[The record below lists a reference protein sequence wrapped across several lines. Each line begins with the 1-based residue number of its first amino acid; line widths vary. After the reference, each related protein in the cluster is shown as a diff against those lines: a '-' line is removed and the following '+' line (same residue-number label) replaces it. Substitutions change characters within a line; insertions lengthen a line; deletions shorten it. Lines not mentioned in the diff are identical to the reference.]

1 MPYLTQQKSIIIET
15 SLSSL
20 PFNTT
25 LSRIEQYLREHI
37 ATNRQQLLQPQGNFA
52 LIDLAILDLSK
63 SGDQRAST
71 SRWHNYD
78 MVFPIR
84 LDHAR
89 LLFGP
94 LYRPSL
100 GGPCPLC
107 LEQRWSLNQASLMLE
122 QGDALSSLTTAQR
135 MLATGRSPCLTPFT
149 LELIWQITA
158 SVFSKPIAEHR
169 DTQLYALELGSSTLA
184 KYPLIP
190 DSLCPVCAEDPASIP
205 QGQLLHLSS
214 RPKQSVTNYHPMKA
228 SSYHLPEA
236 AYINPIC
243 GVLGTKYHL
252 AEDHTI
258 DAPILGRFAVQHTHS
273 PSYKTHWGSHG
284 RKYSLQT
291 GILEGLER
299 YSWTRTRSEQ
309 TTLFESYNN
318 LNAPALHPAETGLYQ
333 PAFYQANT
341 NHFTAFDSNVPIHW
355 VWGYSFRKAQP
366 LLVPEQ
372 LVTPTRRN
380 EPKFVGTNSS
390 GCAIGGS
397 VEEALLFGLFELM
410 ERDGLLLS
418 WYTKTSPR
426 RVNLWQCNDRQI
438 LHFLDRFEK
447 SGYDVHL
454 LDTRFDR
461 TIPSVTAIASL
472 RTFSSEHSKI
482 AVSIGGGASLNPA
495 KAVLAALAEAGY
507 WIDNVHVD
515 DHLEKMQALALDYR
529 KVISVMDHGLVHG
542 LPESAPKT
550 HFLSQNPQIRSFEE
564 YATELLE
571 HCPQT
576 LDLRDDLLYCI
587 HSMLSMGLDV
597 IAVNIPGSEH
607 ERAGL
612 KVCKVIVPGLLP
624 IDFGGMNVRV
634 LDLPRLRTA
643 PRVAG
648 YVERD
653 FDPAHYNRDP
663 HPFS

>member
-1 MPYLTQQKSIIIET
+1 MSYLTQQKDITIEA
-15 SLSSL
+15 SLSTPS
-20 PFNTT
+20 FDAT
-25 LSRIEQYLREHI
+25 LSLIERSLTEQI
-37 ATNRQQLLQPQGNFA
+37 AAHRQQLLLPKEQTV

-63 SGDQRAST
+63 SGDQREPT
-71 SRWHNYD
+71 SRWQNYD
-78 MVFPIR
+78 MVYPIR
-84 LDHAR
+84 LDQTR

-94 LYRPSL
+94 LYRPAL

-107 LEQRWSLNQASLMLE
+107 LEQRWKLNQASLMLD
-122 QGDALSSLTTAQR
+122 QGDGSLTSAQR
-135 MLATGRSPCLTPFT
+135 MLATGNSICLTSFT
-149 LELIWQITA
+149 LELVWQITA
-158 SVFSKPIAEHR
+158 AVFLRPTVEHI
-169 DTQLYALELGSSTLA
+169 DHQLYALELGSSTLA
-184 KYPLIP
+184 QYLLLP
-190 DSLCPVCAEDPASIP
+190 DSLCPVCADDLSRTA
-205 QGQLLHLSS
+205 QGQLIHLAS
-214 RPKQSVTNYHPMKA
+214 RPKQNVADYHPMKA
-228 SSYHLPEA
+228 SGYNLPEA

-243 GVLGTKYHL
+243 GVLGTEYYL
-252 AEDHTI
+252 DDDHTI
-258 DAPILGRFAVQHTHS
+258 DAPVIGRFAVQETHS
-273 PSYKTHWGSHG
+273 SSYKVHWGGHG
-284 RKYSLQT
+284 GKYSLQT
-291 GILEGLER
+291 GMLEGLER
-299 YSWTRTRSEQ
+299 YSCVRRRREE
-309 TTLFESYNN
+309 TTIFESYNN
-318 LNAPALHPAETGLYQ
+318 LNSPALHPAETGLYQ
-333 PAFYQANT
+333 PAFYQANAE
-341 NHFTAFDSNVPIHW
+341 HYTAFDMSAPIHW

-366 LLVPEQ
+366 LLVAEQ
-372 LVTPTRRN
+372 LVFSARHN
-380 EPKFVGTNSS
+380 EPKCVSTNSS

-397 VEEALLFGLFELM
+397 VEEALLFGLFELI

-418 WYTKTSPR
+418 WYTKTAPR
-426 RVNLWQCNDRQI
+426 RVNLWQCKDRQI

-472 RTFSSEHSKI
+472 RTFSSENMKI
-482 AVSIGGGASLNPA
+482 AVSVGGGANLNPA

-515 DHLEKMQALALDYR
+515 DHLDEMRELALDYH
-529 KVISVMDHGLVHG
+529 KVISVVDHGLVYG

-550 HFLSQNPQIRSFEE
+550 HFLSQNPQVCSFEE

-571 HCPQT
+571 QCPQT
-576 LDLRDDLLYCI
+576 LDLREDLLYCI
-587 HSMLSMGLDV
+587 QSILAMGLDV
-597 IAVNIPGSEH
+597 IAVEIPGSEH

-648 YVERD
+648 YLERD
-653 FDPAHYNRDP
+653 FDPADYNRDP

>member
-1 MPYLTQQKSIIIET
+1 MSYVMQQKDIAIEASLSIPSFNETLSLIERYLT
-15 SLSSL
+15 
-20 PFNTT
+20 
-25 LSRIEQYLREHI
+25 EQI
-37 ATNRQQLLQPQGNFA
+37 AAYRQQLLLPKGQTLMF
-52 LIDLAILDLSK
+52 DLSILDLSK
-63 SGDQRAST
+63 NGDQRAST
-71 SRWHNYD
+71 SRWQTYD
-78 MVFPIR
+78 MVYPIR

-122 QGDALSSLTTAQR
+122 QGDGSLTTAQR

-158 SVFSKPIAEHR
+158 SVFMRPIAEHR
-169 DTQLYALELGSSTLA
+169 DTHLYALELGSSTLA
-184 KYPLIP
+184 KYPLIA

-243 GVLGTKYHL
+243 GVLGTEYYL
-252 AEDHTI
+252 DDDHTI
-258 DAPILGRFAVQHTHS
+258 DTPVLGRFAVQHTHS
-273 PSYKTHWGSHG
+273 SSFKVHWGGHG
-284 RKYSLQT
+284 GKYSLQT
-291 GILEGLER
+291 GMLEGLER
-299 YSWTRTRSEQ
+299 YSCVQRRGEEETAV
-309 TTLFESYNN
+309 FESYNN

-333 PAFYQANT
+333 PAFYQANAD
-341 NHFTAFDSNVPIHW
+341 HFTAFDSNVPIHW

-372 LVTPTRRN
+372 LIFSARRN

-418 WYTKTSPR
+418 WYTKTAPR
-426 RVNLWQCNDRQI
+426 RVNLWQCHDRQI

-472 RTFSSEHSKI
+472 RTCSSEHLKI

-529 KVISVMDHGLVHG
+529 KVMSVVDHGLAYG

-564 YATELLE
+564 YSTELLA
-571 HCPQT
+571 HCPHT

-587 HSMLSMGLDV
+587 HSVLSMGLDV

-612 KVCKVIVPGLLP
+612 KVCKAIVPGLLP